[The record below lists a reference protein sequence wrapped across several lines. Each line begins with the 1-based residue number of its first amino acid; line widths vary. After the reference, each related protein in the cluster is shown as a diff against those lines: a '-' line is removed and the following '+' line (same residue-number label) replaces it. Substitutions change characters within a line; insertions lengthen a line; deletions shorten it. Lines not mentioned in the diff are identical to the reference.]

1 MTDREF
7 TPPDERLSPDLEVV
21 SAQRKDLTDDDLK
34 IRLIGLVE
42 ERPVIWKVQS
52 DDLKLKDERI
62 KALADIASVL
72 NSEFCVHY
80 DGSTVAKEFKK
91 LKYSYGRAK
100 AAGKT
105 GEGAD
110 DAKRRKNAFR
120 YTAEMT
126 FLQQNDHAM
135 DKQRVVVGT
144 GDEELLYE
152 AQAMSSCSAD
162 ESDVA
167 ASQKKTTTPIS
178 RTPRKRRRRESDIE
192 DIDKAMLETVQNLT
206 GKLTSEQK
214 TAETL
219 VGETIASTLLEV
231 GKKNP
236 SLALRMKRELF
247 ELCFKFEEEL
257 LLLYK
262 SSIPFDIETTFSGS
276 LPTVPCIGGVDGKYF
291 AINAPTGEG
300 SVYYNHKLFH
310 SIIGL
315 AWVDANYKLIFFDVG
330 SPGRCSDAGVYKSSP
345 VAAKVRSGQAGIP
358 NDRRLGNYDL
368 PFVFVTDQGF
378 KLSKHVLRPFS
389 QRDALRDKVKN
400 EFNYRLSRA
409 RRVTENCFCILI
421 SVRGR
426 RKAFLPI
433 FNIFTVTA
441 SSPGL
446 LPELRTF
453 F

>member
-7 TPPDERLSPDLEVV
+7 TLPDERLSPDLEVV

-126 FLQQNDHAM
+126 FL
-135 DKQRVVVGT
+135 QRVVVGT

-257 LLLYK
+257 LLL
-262 SSIPFDIETTFSGS
+262 
-276 LPTVPCIGGVDGKYF
+276 
-291 AINAPTGEG
+291 
-300 SVYYNHKLFH
+300 
-310 SIIGL
+310 
-315 AWVDANYKLIFFDVG
+315 
-330 SPGRCSDAGVYKSSP
+330 
-345 VAAKVRSGQAGIP
+345 
-358 NDRRLGNYDL
+358 
-368 PFVFVTDQGF
+368 
-378 KLSKHVLRPFS
+378 
-389 QRDALRDKVKN
+389 
-400 EFNYRLSRA
+400 
-409 RRVTENCFCILI
+409 
-421 SVRGR
+421 
-426 RKAFLPI
+426 
-433 FNIFTVTA
+433 
-441 SSPGL
+441 
-446 LPELRTF
+446 
-453 F
+453 

>member
-7 TPPDERLSPDLEVV
+7 TLPDERLSPDLEVV

-80 DGSTVAKEFKK
+80 DGST
-91 LKYSYGRAK
+91 
-100 AAGKT
+100 
-105 GEGAD
+105 
-110 DAKRRKNAFR
+110 
-120 YTAEMT
+120 
-126 FLQQNDHAM
+126 QNDHVM

-257 LLLYK
+257 LLL
-262 SSIPFDIETTFSGS
+262 
-276 LPTVPCIGGVDGKYF
+276 
-291 AINAPTGEG
+291 
-300 SVYYNHKLFH
+300 
-310 SIIGL
+310 
-315 AWVDANYKLIFFDVG
+315 
-330 SPGRCSDAGVYKSSP
+330 
-345 VAAKVRSGQAGIP
+345 
-358 NDRRLGNYDL
+358 
-368 PFVFVTDQGF
+368 
-378 KLSKHVLRPFS
+378 
-389 QRDALRDKVKN
+389 
-400 EFNYRLSRA
+400 
-409 RRVTENCFCILI
+409 
-421 SVRGR
+421 
-426 RKAFLPI
+426 
-433 FNIFTVTA
+433 
-441 SSPGL
+441 
-446 LPELRTF
+446 
-453 F
+453 